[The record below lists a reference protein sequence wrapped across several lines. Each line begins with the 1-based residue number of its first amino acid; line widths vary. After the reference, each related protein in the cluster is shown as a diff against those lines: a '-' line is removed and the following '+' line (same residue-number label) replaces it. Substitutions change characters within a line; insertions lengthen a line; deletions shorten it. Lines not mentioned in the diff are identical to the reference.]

1 MEKIKSLPQAVIVA
15 QAAKKSGKKIGFIT
29 GCFDILHEGHIDLFR
44 FAKKHVDFLV
54 IALDSDE
61 AIREGKPACRQGRG
75 EGRPIHSQKQRAR
88 ILSELESV
96 DMVIPITGN
105 YSFLKKNSVESL
117 HDKIRDAVEADFIIT
132 TPQADKYWESKKER
146 AEKAGVKILLF
157 TTVKPSS
164 TSKIINKISE
174 EY

>member
-1 MEKIKSLPQAVIVA
+1 MCQSSQKSRQQKSLWNYHRPRRIIPLMEKIKSLPQAVIVA

-96 DMVIPITGN
+96 DMVIPI
-105 YSFLKKNSVESL
+105 
-117 HDKIRDAVEADFIIT
+117 
-132 TPQADKYWESKKER
+132 
-146 AEKAGVKILLF
+146 
-157 TTVKPSS
+157 
-164 TSKIINKISE
+164 
-174 EY
+174 